1 MTSYLDMYRKRIF
14 LFGENSKE
22 RIENNL
28 SRDFTLLLRNS
39 PNKVLVKY
47 KDKQDFCILSS
58 GSQNEKK
65 VFQYLMTNKNFL
77 LPEGAAFETFNEE
90 SESAEH
96 WLILHKEIH
105 SYYGYY
111 KYKVLKLNSI
121 IKYVN
126 KNGELKEVPV
136 YISGSTENDI
146 KEYFRYINLV
156 AEKFPNKTLNLI
168 LSENEDFVDGLRITI
183 GKEVWEYIDSD
194 KISIPGVYYSTFN
207 KTTYDPSADSFEEMI
222 ADIKDLNSLRFVSNY
237 GESIATIDINTT
249 NLKFYLY
256 KEDKLKNSNIVYEDF
271 NKSIVRIEDGI
282 IIPIAIGETEILLK
296 DTLTNFCKK
305 TKIIIKPSITN
316 YFYLIGNFRVS
327 VKNKCIWEIFTDQQY
342 SVIYDRD
349 MISISQNGSRF
360 EIKTKSQM
368 GTTEILF
375 LAENKEVIFKQRL
388 EITSLW
394 V

>member
-28 SRDFTLLLRNS
+28 SRDFTLLLKNS

-47 KDKQDFCILSS
+47 KDKQDFCILFS

-77 LPEGAAFETFNEE
+77 LPEGAALETFNEG

-111 KYKVLKLNSI
+111 KYKVLKLNST

-156 AEKFPNKTLNLI
+156 AEEFPNKTLNLI

-305 TKIIIKPSITN
+305 TKIIIKPSIIN

-327 VKNKCIWEIFTDQQY
+327 IKNKCIWEIFTDQQY

-360 EIKTKSQM
+360 EIKTKDQM